1 MTGKSKEI
9 SITDETYDILE
20 SLSIINIQGKG
31 GLNQIP
37 WNKNSKN
44 TQISIGELE
53 NDGLT
58 ISAKRTLELLH

>member
-1 MTGKSKEI
+1 MTGKSEEI

>member
-20 SLSIINIQGKG
+20 NLSIINIQGKG